1 MRFAV
6 VLLLVC
12 ASCISR
18 SAADAPAY
26 AITPTHSS
34 IKFSVKAS
42 VALVGKFDAWI
53 ATLTFSS
60 PDVIT
65 GVLEVTIQA
74 DSVDTGSGMKNRKLM
89 SKDFFDVQNNPT
101 ITFKS
106 TKIVR
111 TGPNTFEVDG
121 DFTIRGMSNPE
132 KLTLTVSSHHPDSG
146 EIEGKMIFDRKN
158 YGMTKGI
165 PFIHIADH
173 VEVNFNLKI
182 KRIGGPPLSL
192 KQ

>member
-6 VLLLVC
+6 VLLLFC
-12 ASCISR
+12 ASCISC
-18 SAADAPAY
+18 SAADTPAY

-74 DSVDTGSGMKNRKLM
+74 EAW
-89 SKDFFDVQNNPT
+89 
-101 ITFKS
+101 I
-106 TKIVR
+106 
-111 TGPNTFEVDG
+111 
-121 DFTIRGMSNPE
+121 PE
-132 KLTLTVSSHHPDSG
+132 
-146 EIEGKMIFDRKN
+146 
-158 YGMTKGI
+158 
-165 PFIHIADH
+165 AA
-173 VEVNFNLKI
+173 
-182 KRIGGPPLSL
+182 
-192 KQ
+192 